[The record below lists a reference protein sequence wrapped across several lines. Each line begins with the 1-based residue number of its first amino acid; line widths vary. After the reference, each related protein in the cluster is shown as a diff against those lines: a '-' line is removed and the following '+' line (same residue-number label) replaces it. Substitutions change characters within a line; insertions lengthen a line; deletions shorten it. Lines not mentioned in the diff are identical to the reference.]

1 MFLHTNLSPKWNL
14 RIPASSLDLKR
25 RWEVLQ
31 PGGRP
36 FREALA
42 LDSSSPSSS
51 SSASSSSDAASAAVD
66 LEGEVFDFLAA
77 LSCDAALQRYAEAMA
92 ARANALREREEAEE
106 RREDEALE
114 RLEAAEA
121 PFGKGE
127 EEEEGRGK
135 RQRQQQRR
143 REEEEEGGGGG
154 GGEEKPAWRTRAE
167 KRRAERLE
175 EERRRDKEL
184 LRRRKAALAARASRR
199 RHRTRRSGDEEEEE
213 EETENDLS
221 LLFLLDA
228 EAGEPKKLPR
238 VAPADLLPRGL
249 PPSSFHPLNPGVDF
263 AAAFRW
269 GLRGTFEEFTPLG
282 AFDWLLHF
290 VNGGVRPAGRRV
302 RRGLAFLARGGGGYF
317 RPF

>member
-154 GGEEKPAWRTRAE
+154 GGE
-167 KRRAERLE
+167 
-175 EERRRDKEL
+175 
-184 LRRRKAALAARASRR
+184 
-199 RHRTRRSGDEEEEE
+199 
-213 EETENDLS
+213 
-221 LLFLLDA
+221 
-228 EAGEPKKLPR
+228 
-238 VAPADLLPRGL
+238 
-249 PPSSFHPLNPGVDF
+249 
-263 AAAFRW
+263 
-269 GLRGTFEEFTPLG
+269 
-282 AFDWLLHF
+282 
-290 VNGGVRPAGRRV
+290 
-302 RRGLAFLARGGGGYF
+302 
-317 RPF
+317 